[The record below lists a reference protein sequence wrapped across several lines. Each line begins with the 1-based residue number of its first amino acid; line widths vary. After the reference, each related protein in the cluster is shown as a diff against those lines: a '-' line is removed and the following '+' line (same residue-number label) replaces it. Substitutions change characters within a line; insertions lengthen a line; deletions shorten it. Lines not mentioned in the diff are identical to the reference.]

1 MNRIIVKEY
10 HTLRLDNLR
19 RSNWLK
25 RISVQADG
33 NCFLS
38 AVVKYLSENENDIE
52 VAALRRKLVE
62 HMRSEKIHYKNVVA
76 FDKEMTEEE
85 KDIKFEHLLQ
95 DLSVDGH
102 WNMELADFMPLANTH
117 IFKYGFQFSLRYL
130 TRFTR
135 C

>member
-1 MNRIIVKEY
+1 MVTVLTNRVGDAILLCVIG
-10 HTLRLDNLR
+10 LLCR
-19 RSNWLK
+19 
-25 RISVQADG
+25 DG

-85 KDIKFEHLLQ
+85 QDIKFEHLLQ

-102 WNMELADFMPLANTH
+102 WNMELAAV
-117 IFKYGFQFSLRYL
+117 
-130 TRFTR
+130 
-135 C
+135 

>member
-1 MNRIIVKEY
+1 
-10 HTLRLDNLR
+10 
-19 RSNWLK
+19 LK
-25 RISVQADG
+25 RIPVQADG

-38 AVVKYLSENENDIE
+38 AVVKYLSENENDID
-52 VAALRRKLVE
+52 VAALRRILVE
-62 HMRSEKIHYKNVVA
+62 YMRSEKIHYKNVVA

-102 WNMELADFMPLANTH
+102 WNMKLTDFMPLANTH
-117 IFKYGFQFSLRYL
+117 IFKYGFQFSLRHL